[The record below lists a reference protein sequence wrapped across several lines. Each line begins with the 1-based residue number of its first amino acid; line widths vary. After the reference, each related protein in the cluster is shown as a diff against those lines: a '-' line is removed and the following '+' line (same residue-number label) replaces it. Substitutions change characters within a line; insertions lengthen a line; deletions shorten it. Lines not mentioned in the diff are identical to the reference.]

1 LPHKKQIENLQEEIE
16 NQLAAQNKLK
26 ESIDDLQIR
35 KERRYKEFKRKRWN
49 YTTQEKRN
57 FCVLLPSN

>member
-35 KERRYKEFKRKRWN
+35 KERRYKEFKRKR
-49 YTTQEKRN
+49 
-57 FCVLLPSN
+57 

>member
-35 KERRYKEFKRKRWN
+35 KERRYKEYKRKR
-49 YTTQEKRN
+49 
-57 FCVLLPSN
+57 